1 MKIAENLDQ
10 GQASLDILAWFRKN
24 ERRLLNTQYAQD
36 KFSDYLSSNVFQHSV
51 QNLQSLLDS
60 CSQRWLLLMQKIL
73 LVVF

>member
-36 KFSDYLSSNVFQHSV
+36 KFSDYLSSNVFQ
-51 QNLQSLLDS
+51 NLQSLLDS

-73 LVVF
+73 LVIF